1 MRKKDN
7 KDDLNAFQLAYI
19 AEIARNVDDFL
30 RRRLGTSEPILQ
42 DGCRVRTLLD
52 DVSLNLHR
60 IIKDYD

>member
-1 MRKKDN
+1 MRYQN
-7 KDDLNAFQLAYI
+7 DLNAFQLAYL

-30 RRRLGTSEPILQ
+30 RRRLGTAEPILQ

-60 IIKDYD
+60 ILKDYE

>member
-1 MRKKDN
+1 MRK

-19 AEIARNVDDFL
+19 AEIAVRVDDFI
-30 RRRLGTSEPILQ
+30 RRILGTSEPFLQ

-60 IIKDYD
+60 IINDYY

>member
-1 MRKKDN
+1 MRKQN
-7 KDDLNAFQLAYI
+7 DLNAFQLAYL

-30 RRRLGTSEPILQ
+30 RRRLGSSDPLLQ

>member
-1 MRKKDN
+1 MRK
-7 KDDLNAFQLAYI
+7 KDDLNAFQLAYL

-30 RRRLGTSEPILQ
+30 RRRIGSSDPLLQ
-42 DGCRVRTLLD
+42 DGSRVRTLLD

>member
-1 MRKKDN
+1 MRK
-7 KDDLNAFQLAYI
+7 KDDLNAFQLAYL

-30 RRRLGTSEPILQ
+30 LRRLGSADPLLQ

-60 IIKDYD
+60 ILKDYE